1 MEYIGKELL
10 KDPDTDLTEL
20 LAREFEINF
29 IRARDIAR
37 KVSLDDFVKNYNT
50 LENLVIESIA
60 KEIVKNGSFLDY
72 KNSFLDEYFNLVRR
86 AINKPNETKPSNVF
100 YSLESLKKYL
110 NNPNNGAHLDISK
123 LNLSRNKLF
132 SSDDEQAKFYLD
144 SLIKSSYVSVST
156 NEHWSK
162 SKDSEKGPRSFH
174 ILKKIAFLL
183 KMAFADI
190 GLERPEYSINNNT
203 ITLEIGEETR
213 KNLQKIREEL
223 KSKQNHSVSKK

>member
-10 KDPDTDLTEL
+10 KDPDADLTEL

-144 SLIKSSYVSVST
+144 SLIKSSYVLVSV

-183 KMAFADI
+183 KTAFADI